1 MFYYIQGTVA
11 LTEGSLA
18 VIDAGGVGYA
28 CNTSLNTI
36 AQLEKGKTARLYTYM
51 HLREDLMDIYG
62 FATLE
67 ELNTFKM
74 LLSISGVGPKAAVSI
89 LSSATPSQIA
99 MAVITD
105 DDRML
110 TRAPGVGKKIAQRI
124 ILELKDKM
132 KKEQLASA
140 SYGGAPSNSSGF
152 GSKANEAAA
161 ALQVLGYSQ
170 QEAAGAIKGLDLE
183 ALPLEEI
190 IRLALR
196 KIAGGR

>member
-1 MFYYIQGTVA
+1 MFYYIQGIVA

-140 SYGGAPSNSSGF
+140 SYGGVSSNSSGF